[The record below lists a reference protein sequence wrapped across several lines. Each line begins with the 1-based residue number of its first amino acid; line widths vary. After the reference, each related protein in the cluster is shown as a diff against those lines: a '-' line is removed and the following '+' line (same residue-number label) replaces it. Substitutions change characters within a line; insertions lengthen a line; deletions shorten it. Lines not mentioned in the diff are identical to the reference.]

1 MFPVVVT
8 LFLLLALSVSDSS
21 AAGAMPFTEE
31 ALDKLSSATAI
42 LGAPNDLQGDNDH
55 RVKSYITKY
64 REIFAAAG
72 YDYEK
77 SIMKIINDIQFE
89 RYQVNKVTI
98 KMNSLARELLRLHVR
113 SNINP
118 RKYLSKDCAELLIEF
133 RALIRSNSQKYG
145 SC

>member
-1 MFPVVVT
+1 MT
-8 LFLLLALSVSDSS
+8 LLLLLTLSVGSS
-21 AAGAMPFTEE
+21 AAAGAMPFTEE
-31 ALDKLSSATAI
+31 ALDRLNGATAI
-42 LGAPNDLQGDNDH
+42 LGAPNDLRGDNDH
-55 RVKSYITKY
+55 RVKTYITRY

-89 RYQVNKVTI
+89 RYQVNRVTI
-98 KMNSLARELLRLHVR
+98 RMNALAKELLRLHVR
-113 SNINP
+113 ANINP

-133 RALIRSNSQKYG
+133 RMLIRSNSQKYG